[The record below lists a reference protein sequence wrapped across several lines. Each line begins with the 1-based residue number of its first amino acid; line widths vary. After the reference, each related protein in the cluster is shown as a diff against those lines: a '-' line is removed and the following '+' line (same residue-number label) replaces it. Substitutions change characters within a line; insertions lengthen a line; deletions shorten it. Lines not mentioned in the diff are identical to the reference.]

1 MRTLRLLFLF
11 ITLITILTSANA
23 AETKSL
29 PAPKAFDERYFKIVV
44 SYFVADG
51 PGYNIVGTLNR
62 VDSKGFTLYEGEITD
77 SRYANGKKKRISP
90 DGLLALALQ
99 LQHHV
104 NIFDPKFTVG
114 NLYPVCSGLAE
125 VTIQIGA
132 KSKNFKMCPNDPIP
146 NKDYT
151 RVMNWL
157 VYLKN
162 ISHDQFEGPNTP

>member
-1 MRTLRLLFLF
+1 MFALRLLL
-11 ITLITILTSANA
+11 LITVFTSANA
-23 AETKSL
+23 TETKSST
-29 PAPKAFDERYFKIVV
+29 APKAFDERYFKIGI
-44 SYFVADG
+44 SYFISDD
-51 PGYNIVGTLNR
+51 PGYTIVGTLNR
-62 VDSKGFTLYEGEITD
+62 VDSKGLTLYEGEIND
-77 SRYANGKKKRISP
+77 SRYANGKKKRVSP
-90 DGLLALALQ
+90 DALLALALQ
-99 LQHHV
+99 LEHHV

-114 NLYPVCSGLAE
+114 SLYPVCSGLAE

-146 NKDYT
+146 NKNHI